1 MKYPVNAR
9 DISKTYSDGTEALE
23 DLTLEIGEGEF
34 YGFMGRNGAGK
45 TTLINI
51 LTGQIKPDG
60 GSLTVQ
66 ETDPVENPAEV
77 RSKIGILPEK
87 ESPMSFL
94 TPREH
99 FEFVGNAHQIDQN
112 DLEDR
117 IDFWSEKLELRDKMD
132 QKNKTLSRGQQQKV
146 MFASTFLHKPNL
158 VFIDE
163 PLANLDPPIQRKLK
177 DYLMKYND
185 DGNTIVL
192 STHYVEA
199 ALELCTKILIVEKGT
214 AIDEKDTKNIG
225 SAKEIEQ
232 MLE

>member
-1 MKYPVNAR
+1 MEYPVNAR

>member
-1 MKYPVNAR
+1 MEYPVNAR

-66 ETDPVENPAEV
+66 ETNPVENPAEV

-117 IDFWSEKLELRDKMD
+117 IDFWSEKLELKDKMD

>member
-1 MKYPVNAR
+1 MEYPVNAR

-117 IDFWSEKLELRDKMD
+117 IDFWSEKLELKNKMD

-177 DYLMKYND
+177 DYLMKYNN